1 MSATS
6 RFKVILLSFIVATG
20 TSVLSAPASA
30 GLNILLSNDDGY
42 GSYGITAMQASL
54 EAAGHTVYV
63 SAPAENQSGKSG
75 AINSD
80 YGAAVEFTE
89 QVPGKEWAIEGTP
102 ADSVSAALF
111 GLLPGVLPEG
121 EEIDLVVAGV
131 NDGENVSL
139 FTNASGTVGAAMW
152 GLRRGVPA
160 IAVSVGQDI
169 ASLGEI
175 SDCPPGDYGCIYYW
189 YGIATANAHAGADT
203 AAALVPLL
211 IDAVQEEEGFLEGLG
226 LNVNVP
232 SGAFTP
238 KGIRVTRSDNSIAF
252 DLVIVSDGSGGL
264 EVGTERNDLLSGAL
278 VGQVQCQYLPP
289 GYIDYD
295 SEGQAFACGY
305 TTISIVDGN
314 IDASQDTTDQAKD
327 LACSLEDLATIE
339 IFNCDGGDG
348 HGHKKKKNGDDD

>member
-1 MSATS
+1 ML
-6 RFKVILLSFIVATG
+6 LLSFLVAAVTIA
-20 TSVLSAPASA
+20 VPAAANA
-30 GLNILLSNDDGY
+30 GLNILLSNDDGF
-42 GSYGITAMQASL
+42 GSYGITAVQGSL

-63 SAPAENQSGKSG
+63 SAPADNQSGKSG
-75 AINSD
+75 SINSD
-80 YGAAVEFTE
+80 YGAAVDFTE
-89 QVPGKEWAIEGTP
+89 NVAGKEWSVEGTP
-102 ADSVSAALF
+102 VDSVSAGLF
-111 GLLPGVLPEG
+111 GLVPEG
-121 EEIDLVVAGV
+121 VEIDLVVSGA

-139 FTNASGTVGAAMW
+139 FTNASGTVGAAMFAV
-152 GLRRGVPA
+152 RRGVPA

-175 SDCPPGDYGCIYYW
+175 SDCPPGDLGCIYYW

-211 IDAVQEEEGFLEGLG
+211 IDAVLEGEGFLEGLG

-232 SGAFTP
+232 S
-238 KGIRVTRSDNSIAF
+238 DDLAF
-252 DLVIVSDGSGGL
+252 DLVIKSDGSGGL
-264 EVGTERNDLLSGAL
+264 VVDTERNNLLAGAL
-278 VGQVQCQYLPP
+278 VGQVNCDYLPP

-327 LACSLEDLATIE
+327 LACSLEDLAVIE

-348 HGHKKKKNGDDD
+348 PK

>member
-6 RFKVILLSFIVATG
+6 RLEVFLLSFLLAAG
-20 TSVLSAPASA
+20 TSAVPAAANA
-30 GLNILLSNDDGY
+30 GLNILLSNDDGF
-42 GSYGITAMQASL
+42 GSYGITAVQGAL

-63 SAPAENQSGKSG
+63 SAPADNQSGKSG
-75 AINSD
+75 SLNTD

-89 QVPGKEWAIEGTP
+89 HVAGKEWAVEGTP
-102 ADSVSAALF
+102 ADSVSAGLF
-111 GLLPGVLPEG
+111 GLVPEG
-121 EEIDLVVAGV
+121 VEIDLVVSGA

-139 FTNASGTVGAAMW
+139 FTNASGTVGAAMFA
-152 GLRRGVPA
+152 LRRGTPA

-175 SDCPPGDYGCIYYW
+175 GDCPPGDLGCIYYW

-203 AAALVPLL
+203 AAALLPLL
-211 IDAVQEEEGFLEGLG
+211 IDAVLEGEGFLEGVG

-238 KGIRVTRSDNSIAF
+238 KGIRVARSDDDLAF
-252 DLVIVSDGSGGL
+252 DLVIKSDGAGGL
-264 EVGTERNDLLSGAL
+264 VVDLERNNLLAGAL
-278 VGQVQCQYLPP
+278 VGQVNCDYLPP

-305 TTISIVDGN
+305 TTVSIVDGN

-327 LACSLEDLATIE
+327 LACSLDGLADID

-348 HGHKKKKNGDDD
+348 PEN